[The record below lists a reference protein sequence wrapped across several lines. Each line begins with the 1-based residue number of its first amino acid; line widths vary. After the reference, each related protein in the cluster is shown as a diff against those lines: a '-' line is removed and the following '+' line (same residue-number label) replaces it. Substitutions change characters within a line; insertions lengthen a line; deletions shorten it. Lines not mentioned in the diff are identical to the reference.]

1 MRNPAQEPA
10 PPAPDKKTV
19 IRTIR
24 QAVGPKLDALS
35 QATSEAREAKR
46 LLELA
51 QWAGDRE
58 AEEAIR
64 QALEMLAAAT
74 RQHE

>member
-10 PPAPDKKTV
+10 PPTPDKKTV
-19 IRTIR
+19 IQAIR
-24 QAVGPKLDALS
+24 QTVGPKLDALS
-35 QATSEAREAKR
+35 HATGEAREAKR

-51 QWAGDRE
+51 QWAGDHE

-64 QALEMLAAAT
+64 QALAMLAAAT
-74 RQHE
+74 QPRE

>member
-10 PPAPDKKTV
+10 SPAPDKKTV
-19 IRTIR
+19 IHAIR

-35 QATSEAREAKR
+35 LATGEAKEANR

-58 AEEAIR
+58 AEVAIGR
-64 QALEMLAAAT
+64 ALAMLAAAT
-74 RQHE
+74 QQPG